1 MIKIMFVCH
10 GNICRSTMAE
20 FVMKDLVH
28 KAGMDEQIFAA
39 SSACRR
45 DEIGSDTHPGT
56 KAKLRQ
62 MEIPFTKR
70 RAVQLTQADY
80 AEYDYIAAM
89 DRENLR
95 DIPRIVGEDTLHKVF
110 LLLHFAGQEREVADP
125 WYTGNFDRTYDDV
138 LRGCEALLAKIRG
151 LS

>member
-95 DIPRIVGEDTLHKVF
+95 DIQRIVGEDTLHKVF

-125 WYTGNFDRTYDDV
+125 WYTGNFDQTYEDV
-138 LRGCEALLAKIRG
+138 LLGCQGLLKEI
-151 LS
+151 SKN

>member
-62 MEIPFTKR
+62 MGIPFTKR
-70 RAVQLTQADY
+70 RAVQFTQADY

-95 DIPRIVGEDTLHKVF
+95 DIQRIVGEDTLHKVF

-125 WYTGNFDRTYDDV
+125 WYTGNFDRTYEDV
-138 LRGCEALLAKIRG
+138 LLGCQGLLKEI
-151 LS
+151 SKN

>member
-138 LRGCEALLAKIRG
+138 LRGCEALLAKVRA
-151 LS
+151 

>member
-62 MEIPFTKR
+62 LGIPFTKR
-70 RAVQLTQADY
+70 RAVQFTQADY

-95 DIPRIVGEDTLHKVF
+95 DIQRIVGEDTLHKVF

-125 WYTGNFDRTYDDV
+125 WYTGNFDRTYEDIWQ
-138 LRGCEALLAKIRG
+138 GCQGLLEEIQ
-151 LS
+151 SS

>member
-62 MEIPFTKR
+62 MGIPFTKR
-70 RAVQLTQADY
+70 RAVQFTQADY

-89 DRENLR
+89 DRDNLR
-95 DIPRIVGEDTLHKVF
+95 DIQRIVGEDTLHKVF

-125 WYTGNFDRTYDDV
+125 WYTGNFDRTYEDIWQ
-138 LRGCEALLAKIRG
+138 GCQGLLEEIQ
-151 LS
+151 SS

>member
-125 WYTGNFDRTYDDV
+125 WYTGNFDRTYEDV
-138 LRGCEALLAKIRG
+138 LLGCQGLLKEI
-151 LS
+151 SKN